1 LVFLTQQL
9 RVPTAEVELNVRV
22 SGEGPAV
29 LLLHGFPD
37 SGDLWRDVTPL
48 LVAAGYRV
56 LAPDLR
62 GFGESD
68 APVGRRHYA
77 IDRIVADVVALL
89 DTLGDAQP
97 VHVVGHDWGA
107 AVAWRLAIAH
117 PQRVRS
123 SVVISV
129 GHPHEYV
136 HAGCRP
142 WESGAAPIRT
152 WSKARCGSRGAG

>member
-1 LVFLTQQL
+1 MAFPTQQL

-97 VHVVGHDWGA
+97 VHVVGHDCGKRSITRTSA
-107 AVAWRLAIAH
+107 AAMNGR
-117 PQRVRS
+117 
-123 SVVISV
+123 
-129 GHPHEYV
+129 
-136 HAGCRP
+136 
-142 WESGAAPIRT
+142 
-152 WSKARCGSRGAG
+152 